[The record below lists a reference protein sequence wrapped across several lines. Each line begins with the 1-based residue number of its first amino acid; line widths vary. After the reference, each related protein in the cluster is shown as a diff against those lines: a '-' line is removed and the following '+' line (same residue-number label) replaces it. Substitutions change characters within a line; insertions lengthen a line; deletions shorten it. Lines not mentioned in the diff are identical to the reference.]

1 MWIQIINFILKLLN
15 LNKNEQKP
23 RVETTKEPK
32 VDSRPYLITEA
43 EILKNFKKED
53 MPKEHQKNLEM
64 LLERINK
71 VRYAWNKPMRVT
83 SGYRSM
89 ADHIRIYKALA
100 AQRGVPYD
108 ESRVPMASKHLA
120 CAAVDISDP
129 DGKLYEWAQAN
140 VPLMEEIQL
149 WMEEKDDQARVHFQ
163 IYPPKSGKRFF
174 KP

>member
-1 MWIQIINFILKLLN
+1 MQIINFILELLN
-15 LNKNEQKP
+15 SNKSQEKQDVKIEQ
-23 RVETTKEPK
+23 EPK
-32 VDSRPYLITEA
+32 MDSKPYLITEA
-43 EILKNFKKED
+43 EILKNCKKED
-53 MPKEHQKNLEM
+53 IPTDHQKNLEV

-89 ADHIRIYKALA
+89 DDHIRIYKALA

-108 ESRVPMASKHLA
+108 ESKVPMASKHLS

-129 DGKLYEWAQAN
+129 DGKLYKWVQDN
-140 VPLMEEIQL
+140 IPLMEEIEL